1 MNAWNGMAS
10 LLMRVPTLMTT
21 TTASRCYVWYV
32 VLGVFICRQKRFA
45 GENVRI
51 QNSRCESTSWS
62 SWLMLPHAWHTR
74 IFDEKKKR
82 VTLHIDSRHACR
94 HISQH
99 LRSTADRKWC
109 VTKITLNSTWRTQS
123 ELCGGHS
130 ATLRVCISNIFFIV
144 LSVDMWRNVHTI
156 FSILRLSLSL
166 SPPIASHQLMYEF
179 EFVNSLATFIDR
191 SHERGRRRH
200 YRIFGRCSVKYVFE
214 R

>member
-74 IFDEKKKR
+74 IFDEKKNEWR
-82 VTLHIDSRHACR
+82 YTSTVDTHAGTLANICVPLRIASDVWLK
-94 HISQH
+94 
-99 LRSTADRKWC
+99 LRSTQLDVLKVNC
-109 VTKITLNSTWRTQS
+109 VVGTRR
-123 ELCGGHS
+123 LC
-130 ATLRVCISNIFFIV
+130 VCVYLIFF
-144 LSVDMWRNVHTI
+144 LSFCQLICDATFI
-156 FSILRLSLSL
+156 QFLAFSVSLSLSL
-166 SPPIASHQLMYEF
+166 LL
-179 EFVNSLATFIDR
+179 SL
-191 SHERGRRRH
+191 
-200 YRIFGRCSVKYVFE
+200 RISWCTNLNLWTA
-214 R
+214 